1 MSLCRDEFNK
11 LLIRL
16 SIIRDQMAENG
27 YPETAQALVE
37 VITRLNM
44 VDQTYIKELAHKKHS
59 GINNLT

>member
-16 SIIRDQMAENG
+16 GIIRDQMAEDG

-37 VITRLNM
+37 VITRLNA
-44 VDQTYIKELAHKKHS
+44 VDQTYIKELAGKKRS
-59 GINNLT
+59 QNN